1 MVSFLSSSSSSCSWT
16 YSASFIC
23 GGKSLIALGEKNLF
37 RSFPLFLDPPLLE
50 LKKLKLVRL
59 DALESTR
66 DPACAERLSIWPCI
80 VGYAIIY
87 APEWTDPLEAW
98 EPLEPTLEFGFFWL

>member
-1 MVSFLSSSSSSCSWT
+1 MEIVSFLSSSSSSTYYGT
-16 YSASFIC
+16 YSASSIC

-37 RSFPLFLDPPLLE
+37 RSFPLFDPPLLE

-66 DPACAERLSIWPCI
+66 VCAMVPAFSERLSIGACM
-80 VGYAIIY
+80 VGCAH
-87 APEWTDPLEAW
+87 EQTDALEA
-98 EPLEPTLEFGFFWL
+98 